1 MGQRGT
7 GDAVFESVPMLD
19 VEKQRKFIIDKYES
33 QFAYSVDITL
43 NELTGLLNSENT
55 PTKGILTSYVN
66 KVKELKKGIDK
77 YNPSSSQ

>member
-1 MGQRGT
+1 MCGVMGQRGT

-43 NELTGLLNSENT
+43 NELTGC
-55 PTKGILTSYVN
+55 
-66 KVKELKKGIDK
+66 
-77 YNPSSSQ
+77 